1 MQQGRYAARLIQR
14 RVTDRPALNAAAP
27 IQMTPLRNARLNA
40 SADASVASLLLMSS
54 SIRLPLW
61 PQFFEAFGARSSE
74 MWAAMSLAIVN
85 GGGKFDSCGGRK
97 SDSRQPGLAAG

>member
-40 SADASVASLLLMSS
+40 SVDASVASLLLMSS
-54 SIRLPLW
+54 SIPAASMASVLRGVRRTQLRDV
-61 PQFFEAFGARSSE
+61 GSNVAR
-74 MWAAMSLAIVN
+74 
-85 GGGKFDSCGGRK
+85 DC
-97 SDSRQPGLAAG
+97 